1 MARVLAICISSAR
14 QEAKR
19 GASEARF
26 VAGEGIEGDSH
37 RGFSDRHVSLL
48 RAEDIRAA
56 EAEAGFSFPPGSL
69 AENLVIEGLPSE
81 IPVGAKLKVGSE
93 VILLVAEKGK
103 KPDEPHSYDY
113 KGWCLLP
120 KVGYFLQVLKGGVVR
135 PGDEVVMT
143 EDKKR

>member
-1 MARVLAICISSAR
+1 MARVLAVCISSAR
-14 QEAKR
+14 QEAKK
-19 GASEARF
+19 SVPEAQF
-26 VAGEGIEGDSH
+26 IAGEGIESDSH
-37 RGFSDRHVSLL
+37 NGFSDRHVSLL

-56 EAEAGFSFPPGSL
+56 EVEAGISFPPGSL

-81 IPVGAKLKVGSE
+81 IPIGTKLKVGPE

-135 PGDEVVMT
+135 PGDEVIIVRG
-143 EDKKR
+143 DP

>member
-1 MARVLAICISSAR
+1 MAQVLAICISSAR
-14 QEAKR
+14 QEVKK
-19 GASEARF
+19 GVPEACF
-26 VAGEGIEGDSH
+26 IAGEGIEGDSH

-69 AENLVIEGLPSE
+69 AENLVVEGLPSE
-81 IPVGAKLKVGSE
+81 IPVGAKLKVGRE
-93 VILLVAEKGK
+93 AILLVAEKGK

-120 KVGYFLQVLKGGVVR
+120 KVGYFLQVLKGGAVR
-135 PGDEVVMT
+135 PGDEVVIVKG
-143 EDKKR
+143 DP

>member
-1 MARVLAICISSAR
+1 MARVLAVCISSAR

-19 GASEARF
+19 GIPEARLIP
-26 VAGEGIEGDSH
+26 GEGIEGDSH

-56 EAEAGFSFPPGSL
+56 EVEAGFSFPPGSL

-81 IPVGAKLKVGSE
+81 ITIGSKLKVGSE
-93 VILLVAEKGK
+93 AILLVAERGK

-120 KVGYFLQVLKGGVVR
+120 KVGYFLQVLKGGIVR
-135 PGDEVVMT
+135 PGDEVVIVR
-143 EDKKR
+143 EGP